1 MKSRYIAV
9 VAGVA
14 VAGLGL
20 SACSSSAPTSST
32 EPTDSLT
39 IATTSNNQEP
49 MEAVVEAYKEKT
61 GIDVNLT
68 VADTSQF
75 QTTIRTQLSSGT
87 APDVFTV
94 WAGGGN
100 PGAIDVLQGA
110 GYLADLSDRDW
121 VDDVDP
127 GTAETLQID
136 GKTYGLPS
144 KLDAVGTIYN
154 TATLAELGL
163 EIPTTYSDLLSYCA
177 DVKGAGRVAFALGI
191 QTDWVTQL
199 IPYALVAST
208 VYGDDPDFDEQL
220 TDGSATFE
228 GSGWGDAFD
237 KYLEMSDA
245 GCFNDDPLGT
255 DVTASYDLVNSGE
268 AVGVVQ
274 VLASYPQIAS
284 TASEGTEFGFF
295 PLPGDDSG
303 DPSIPRGIGVS
314 FAVNESATNRVNAL
328 DFVDWLAT
336 PEATSVWFE
345 AAPGIP
351 ALTTAEVELDPV
363 MQSAADV
370 IADGLT
376 APMPD
381 QGWPNAKAQS
391 ALFIGVQQLFSDQA
405 SPNDVLRSMDEAF
418 AG

>member
-1 MKSRYIAV
+1 MNSRHIAV

-14 VAGLGL
+14 VLGLGL
-20 SACSSSAPTSST
+20 SACASPSTSGST
-32 EPTDSLT
+32 EPTDALT
-39 IATTSNNQEP
+39 IATTSNNQGP
-49 MEAVVEAYKEKT
+49 MEAVVEAYEEKT
-61 GIDVNLT
+61 GLDINLT
-68 VADTSQF
+68 VADTGQF

-110 GYLADLSDRDW
+110 GYLTDLSDRDW
-121 VDDVDP
+121 VDTVDP

-163 EIPTTYSDLLSYCA
+163 EVPTTYSELLDYCA
-177 DVKGAGRVAFALGI
+177 DVKAAGKVAFGLGI
-191 QTDWVTQL
+191 QTEWVTQL

-208 VYGDDPDFDEQL
+208 VYAEDPDFDAQL
-220 TDGSATFE
+220 TDGEATFE
-228 GSGWGDAFD
+228 GSGWADAFD
-237 KYLEMSDA
+237 KYLEMSEA

-255 DVTASYDLVNSGE
+255 DVTASYNLVHTGQ

-274 VLASYPQIAS
+274 VLASFPQIAS
-284 TASEGTEFGFF
+284 TAPEGTEFGFF

-303 DPSIPRGIGVS
+303 TTSIPRGIGVS
-314 FAVNESATNRVNAL
+314 FAVNEQAKNQANAL
-328 DFVDWLAT
+328 EFVDWLAT
-336 PEATSVWFE
+336 PEATSIWFE

-351 ALTTAEVELDPV
+351 ALTDAEVELDPV
-363 MQSAADV
+363 MQTAADL
-370 IADGLT
+370 IAEGNT

-391 ALFIGVQQLFSDQA
+391 ALFVGVQQLFSGQSDV
-405 SPNDVLRSMDEAF
+405 DGVLRSMDEAF